1 MAVESEFPRT
11 LAAHRPESAAPAG
24 GATRGTVEGAV
35 VRSSARAE
43 SPGAP
48 ASAVV
53 AHGRIREARV
63 RVVAPPVGVTIV
75 IIVVVKIIV
84 VVVVTFSS
92 VSIQLG
98 LTERNP
104 NRNPIVREREREKEK
119 WVMLCVPL
127 LRWSDTS
134 CLSGLRCYAPLDTT
148 QS

>member
-84 VVVVTFSS
+84 VVVTFSS

>member
-1 MAVESEFPRT
+1 VAVESEFPRT

-75 IIVVVKIIV
+75 IIVVVVKIIV

-98 LTERNP
+98 LPERNP
-104 NRNPIVREREREKEK
+104 NRNPRERERERRNESVGLSY
-119 WVMLCVPL
+119 VM
-127 LRWSDTS
+127 RSF
-134 CLSGLRCYAPLDTT
+134 APVE
-148 QS
+148 

>member
-75 IIVVVKIIV
+75 IIVVVVKIIV

-98 LTERNP
+98 LPERNP
-104 NRNPIVREREREKEK
+104 NRNPRERERERRS
-119 WVMLCVPL
+119 W
-127 LRWSDTS
+127 R
-134 CLSGLRCYAPLDTT
+134 
-148 QS
+148 

>member
-1 MAVESEFPRT
+1 MAVESEFRGT
-11 LAAHRPESAAPAG
+11 LGAHRPESSAPAG
-24 GATRGTVEGAV
+24 RAMRGTIEGAV
-35 VRSSARAE
+35 VRSSAGAE
-43 SPGAP
+43 SPGAL
-48 ASAVV
+48 ARVVV

-134 CLSGLRCYAPLDTT
+134 FWLRCYATLNTT